1 MTPKSQRLGPGTVVA
16 DKYRLERVLGRGG
29 MGMVIEA
36 KHVRLGTRVALKF
49 LHRSILGNETVPER
63 FLREARATAGMRSE
77 HVCRVFDVG
86 EFDGTPYLVME
97 LLEGTD
103 LEKVLRRE
111 TRLPPQIACNY
122 LIQACAGISEA
133 HAAQIV
139 HRDLK
144 PGNLF
149 LVNRPDGGQ
158 LLKVLDFGIAKA
170 PQESELGL
178 TGTNA
183 ILGSPAYMSLEQLRS
198 SRLVDTRSDIWSLG
212 VILYELVA
220 GCRPFNGQGVADLA
234 LRIAM
239 EEMPKLPENLTFPE
253 ITSPGVTSGKGASGK
268 AARVREA
275 LDAII
280 AKCLDRDPDRR
291 YQSVAELA
299 LALVPFAEE
308 PERRIASSLGR
319 VSNRPRERV
328 AAADVSPHDVV
339 PDLATTLQTAGA
351 IENPTP
357 SRKPRSRTG
366 LLVAAGALAGGIVAA
381 AVTLRAAPA
390 EDAPAPA
397 TVAAAPAAASAE
409 AQPSAP
415 VPPPAAALQPAAA
428 PPQPAPTLQPAAAP
442 VTAPAAPAATI
453 TMRFTIEPASAAVE
467 IDGVFVPARQIM
479 VRKDDVPHRLR
490 ISAPGYAAQD
500 REVLFDD
507 SQKLVIQLQRAPGG
521 QGRPVARPGERSPR
535 LDSKRLDSKR
545 LEGKQLEGKQLESKS
560 PYE

>member
-1 MTPKSQRLGPGTVVA
+1 VPPKSQRLGPGTIVA
-16 DKYRLERVLGRGG
+16 EKYRLERVLGRGG

-63 FLREARATAGMRSE
+63 FLREARATAALRSE

-111 TRLPPQIACNY
+111 VRLPPQLACNY
-122 LIQACAGISEA
+122 LIQACAGVSEA

-170 PQESELGL
+170 PQETELGL

-220 GCRPFNGQGVADLA
+220 GRRPFNGEGIADLA

-239 EEMPKLPENLTFPE
+239 ETTPKLPEDLTFPE
-253 ITSPGVTSGKGASGK
+253 ITAPGVTSSKVTSGKG
-268 AARVREA
+268 ARVREA

-280 AKCLDRDPDRR
+280 TKCLDRDPERR

-299 LALVPFAEE
+299 LALAPFAED

-319 VSNRPRERV
+319 ASSRPGELVLPDEVSLRD
-328 AAADVSPHDVV
+328 AV
-339 PDLATTLQTAGA
+339 PDLATTMQTAGA
-351 IENPTP
+351 IENPTAGK
-357 SRKPRSRTG
+357 KPRGRKG
-366 LLVAAGALAGGIVAA
+366 KIALAATLAGGIAVAVVMMRAEPASEARATTAA
-381 AVTLRAAPA
+381 AASAVAPA
-390 EDAPAPA
+390 SAPA
-397 TVAAAPAAASAE
+397 TAE
-409 AQPSAP
+409 AQPSTSPTPPAP
-415 VPPPAAALQPAAA
+415 APPPVTAVATPPPAPAVAHSAPAA
-428 PPQPAPTLQPAAAP
+428 PPQADQAAS
-442 VTAPAAPAATI
+442 APAMI
-453 TMRFTIEPASAAVE
+453 TLRFTVEPASAAIE
-467 IDGVFVPARQIM
+467 IDGMFVPTRQVT
-479 VRKDDVPHRLR
+479 VRKDDVAHRLR
-490 ISAPGYAAQD
+490 ISAPGFTAQE

-507 SQKLVIQLQRAPGG
+507 SQKLVIQLRRAPFV
-521 QGRPVARPGERSPR
+521 QARPAPPR
-535 LDSKRLDSKR
+535 QPRVDTQRVENKRI
-545 LEGKQLEGKQLESKS
+545 ESQS